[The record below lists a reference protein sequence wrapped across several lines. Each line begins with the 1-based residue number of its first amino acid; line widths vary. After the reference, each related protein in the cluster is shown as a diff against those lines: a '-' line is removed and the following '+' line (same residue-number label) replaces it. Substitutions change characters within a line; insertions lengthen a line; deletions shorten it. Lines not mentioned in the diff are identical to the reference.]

1 MLVKRTDV
9 LIEPNPNRVL
19 LMPFD
24 LKYEQRIS
32 RTTNQV
38 FYLYDEQRISRITNY
53 VFNLYNQ
60 EVNEEVEKIYSEF
73 NDRHRNFI
81 EECLIRC
88 EEIIRLIG
96 FKKNLSEN
104 HKILVGS
111 YFLKEFS
118 VESAALFNPSIVL
131 HPDQSNLKNGE
142 CKFIL
147 SLRATGEGH
156 ISSIVFRSGILDSNS
171 NVVFEKPSKYI
182 TAPSKVSINKMN
194 YELNYDPSIDISER
208 IIFPLTPDE
217 SNGIEDAR
225 FVKFSGSGNDTY
237 FATYSAYD
245 GKNIVSKLLQTNEF
259 TQFQIKTLNGS
270 ESKNKGMALFPRK
283 INGRYAMLSRQ
294 DGESNFIMYSDDLY
308 NWNSKEILTIPE
320 HSWELVQM
328 GNCGAPIET
337 DEGWLVLTHGVGPL
351 RKYSINAILL
361 DLNAPTK
368 IIGRLK
374 QPILEANENEREG
387 YVPNV
392 VYSCGGI
399 IHNDQLVLPYAV
411 SDYLTSF
418 AFVNLKELLQKLIKS
433 K

>member
-1 MLVKRTDV
+1 
-9 LIEPNPNRVL
+9 
-19 LMPFD
+19 
-24 LKYEQRIS
+24 
-32 RTTNQV
+32 
-38 FYLYDEQRISRITNY
+38 
-53 VFNLYNQ
+53 
-60 EVNEEVEKIYSEF
+60 
-73 NDRHRNFI
+73 
-81 EECLIRC
+81 
-88 EEIIRLIG
+88 
-96 FKKNLSEN
+96 
-104 HKILVGS
+104 
-111 YFLKEFS
+111 
-118 VESAALFNPSIVL
+118 
-131 HPDQSNLKNGE
+131 
-142 CKFIL
+142 
-147 SLRATGEGH
+147 
-156 ISSIVFRSGILDSNS
+156 
-171 NVVFEKPSKYI
+171 VVFEKPSKYI
-182 TAPSKVSINKMN
+182 TAPSKVAINKMN

-245 GKNIVSKLLQTNEF
+245 GKNIVSKLLQTDEF

-418 AFVNLKELLQKLIKS
+418 AFVDLKELLQKLIKS

>member
-131 HPDQSNLKNGE
+131 HPDQSN
-142 CKFIL
+142 

-156 ISSIVFRSGILDSNS
+156 ISSIVFRSGILDSNG

-182 TAPSKVSINKMN
+182 TAPSKVAINKMN

-217 SNGIEDAR
+217 SNGIA
-225 FVKFSGSGNDTY
+225 
-237 FATYSAYD
+237 
-245 GKNIVSKLLQTNEF
+245 
-259 TQFQIKTLNGS
+259 
-270 ESKNKGMALFPRK
+270 
-283 INGRYAMLSRQ
+283 
-294 DGESNFIMYSDDLY
+294 DL
-308 NWNSKEILTIPE
+308 
-320 HSWELVQM
+320 
-328 GNCGAPIET
+328 
-337 DEGWLVLTHGVGPL
+337 
-351 RKYSINAILL
+351 
-361 DLNAPTK
+361 
-368 IIGRLK
+368 
-374 QPILEANENEREG
+374 
-387 YVPNV
+387 
-392 VYSCGGI
+392 
-399 IHNDQLVLPYAV
+399 
-411 SDYLTSF
+411 
-418 AFVNLKELLQKLIKS
+418 
-433 K
+433 